1 MSAQEIIEQLPKLD
15 PEDLDR
21 IRERLRQLEAA
32 HDKTRPGD
40 DAFSEAIVATA
51 KSRSH
56 WPADYALNHGY
67 YVSGEP
73 KK

>member
-1 MSAQEIIEQLPKLD
+1 MSAQEIIEQLPKFD
-15 PEDLDR
+15 PKDLDR
-21 IRERLRQLEAA
+21 IRERLRQLEVA
-32 HDKTRPGD
+32 HNESRQGK